1 MDVRHKYAGL
11 RFLALLIKIVAWL
24 ALIGSIVVA
33 IWFWLQGD
41 KVMGLRV
48 GGQNWTGVLFLP
60 FGIYTFIQL
69 YIIGSLISL
78 STDVEYNTRANAT
91 ATAHLISLMEKME
104 QRADKSAAPVIA
116 TPPPPPPPPPAP
128 EEPIQPAAPTEQ
140 LPPPPAP
147 QDTQP
152 VQPIEESA
160 PPPPPPPPAPEEVE
174 ESVPAPIPQDVEESA
189 APPPV
194 PEAPAPEPEQP
205 EE

>member
-24 ALIGSIVVA
+24 ALIGSIAVA

-41 KVMGLRV
+41 KVLGLRI

-69 YIIGSLISL
+69 YIIGGLISL
-78 STDVEYNTRANAT
+78 FTDVEYNTRANAT
-91 ATAHLISLMEKME
+91 ATAHMISLMEKLE
-104 QRADKSAAPVIA
+104 QRMDKSAAPVIA

-128 EEPIQPAAPTEQ
+128 EEPTRPTTPAEQ
-140 LPPPPAP
+140 LTPPTPAP
-147 QDTQP
+147 QETQP

-160 PPPPPPPPAPEEVE
+160 PPPPPAPEEIVE
-174 ESVPAPIPQDVEESA
+174 PAPA
-189 APPPV
+189 PV
-194 PEAPAPEPEQP
+194 PEETSASESE
-205 EE
+205 

>member
-24 ALIGSIVVA
+24 VLIISIAVA
-33 IWFWLQGD
+33 IWFWFKGD
-41 KVMGLRV
+41 KVTGLLRV

-60 FGIYTFIQL
+60 LGIYTFIQL

-104 QRADKSAAPVIA
+104 QRADKTATPVIS

-128 EEPIQPAAPTEQ
+128 EEPVQPAALAKPLT
-140 LPPPPAP
+140 PPPAP
-147 QDTQP
+147 QATQP
-152 VQPIEESA
+152 VSPIEEVA
-160 PPPPPPPPAPEEVE
+160 PPPPPPPLTPEEVE
-174 ESVPAPIPQDVEESA
+174 ESIPASIPQEVEESI
-189 APPPV
+189 APPPALD
-194 PEAPAPEPEQP
+194 APASESE
-205 EE
+205 